1 MVDAFAVFISKFG
14 LHTVHSIG
22 PNRNDFIL
30 NVVVLQ
36 ILPHVIDHVL
46 KKKNTF
52 FVLFVRIRFY
62 NAPAFCNKYSKEYFS
77 VFHCIVINA

>member
-1 MVDAFAVFISKFG
+1 MRTLRCIRAEKLRMVDAFAVFISEFR

-46 KKKNTF
+46 KKKETHF
-52 FVLFVRIRFY
+52 FCS
-62 NAPAFCNKYSKEYFS
+62 FC
-77 VFHCIVINA
+77 